1 MDKKNIIG
9 LLIGKFSI
17 LRLIRSTLI
26 IYVLVGF
33 WAFFFSDQ
41 LIFLP
46 RPSSYQENQEFIKLQ
61 SSDKVQIT
69 GVYLT
74 LPKAKY
80 TILYSHGNA
89 EDLGEI
95 LPRLR
100 DLRDIGFNIFSYDY
114 QGYGTSQGHSSVK
127 GAYQDINAAYEY
139 LTQQLGIPSNQII
152 VYGRS
157 VGGGPSVDLA
167 SRQPVAGLVIESS
180 FTTAFRVLT
189 RIPIYPFDKFPNIDK
204 IKNVNSPVLV
214 MHGNADR
221 VVPFSHGKQLF
232 AQAHQPKL
240 SFWVDGAGHIN
251 LLEIAGEEYVKVM
264 NEFTQLVWQTQQK
277 SAKFLKLRS

>member
-1 MDKKNIIG
+1 MI
-9 LLIGKFSI
+9 
-17 LRLIRSTLI
+17 RLIRSTLI
-26 IYVLVGF
+26 IYVLVGL
-33 WAFFFSDQ
+33 WAFFFSDR

-46 RPSSYQENQEFIKLQ
+46 RPSSYEENQEFIKLQ
-61 SSDKVQIT
+61 SRDSVQII
-69 GVYLT
+69 GVYLA
-74 LPKAKY
+74 LPTAKY

-100 DLRDIGFNIFSYDY
+100 DLRDIGFSVFSYDY
-114 QGYGTSQGHSSVK
+114 QGYGKSQGRPSVR
-127 GAYQDINAAYEY
+127 GAYQDINVAYEY
-139 LTQQLGIPSNQII
+139 LTQKLGIPANQII

-180 FTTAFRVLT
+180 FTTTFRVVT
-189 RIPIYPFDKFPNIDK
+189 HIPIYPFDKFRNIDK
-204 IKNVNSPVLV
+204 IKNVNCPVLV

-221 VVPFSHGKQLF
+221 VIPFSHGQQLF
-232 AQAHQPKL
+232 AAANQPKL

-251 LLEIAGEEYVKVM
+251 LLEVAGEEYVKVM
-264 NEFTQLVWQTQQK
+264 GKF
-277 SAKFLKLRS
+277 AKLIDISGKEGVGSRE

>member
-9 LLIGKFSI
+9 LLIGKFSV

-33 WAFFFSDQ
+33 WAFFFSDR

-46 RPSSYQENQEFIKLQ
+46 RLSSYQENQEFVKLQ
-61 SSDKVQIT
+61 SSDTVQIT
-69 GVYLT
+69 GVYLA

-114 QGYGTSQGHSSVK
+114 QGYGTSQGSPSVK
-127 GAYQDINAAYEY
+127 NAYQDINAAYEY
-139 LTQQLGIPSNQII
+139 LTQQLGIPANQII

-167 SRQPVAGLVIESS
+167 SRQSVAGLVVESS
-180 FTTAFRVLT
+180 FTTAFRVVT
-189 RIPIYPFDKFPNIDK
+189 RIPIYPFDKFRSIDK
-204 IKNVNSPVLV
+204 IKNVNCPVLV
-214 MHGNADR
+214 IHGNSDR
-221 VVPFSHGKQLF
+221 VIPFSQGKQLF
-232 AQAHQPKL
+232 NTANEPKL
-240 SFWVDGAGHIN
+240 SFWVDGAGHID
-251 LLEIAGEEYVKVM
+251 LLEVAGEKYEKVM
-264 NEFTQLVWQTQQK
+264 IEFANLVQQNQ
-277 SAKFLKLRS
+277 

>member
-9 LLIGKFSI
+9 LLIGKFSV

-26 IYVLVGF
+26 IYVLVGL
-33 WAFFFSDQ
+33 WAFFFSER

-46 RPSSYQENQEFIKLQ
+46 RPSSYQENQEFVKLQ
-61 SSDKVQIT
+61 SSDTVQIT
-69 GVYLT
+69 GVYLA

-89 EDLGEI
+89 EDLGET

-100 DLRDIGFNIFSYDY
+100 DLRDIGFSIFSYDY
-114 QGYGTSQGHSSVK
+114 QGYGTSQGNPSVK
-127 GAYQDINAAYEY
+127 NAYQDINAAYEY
-139 LTQQLGIPSNQII
+139 LTQQLGIPANQII

-180 FTTAFRVLT
+180 FTTAFRVVT
-189 RIPIYPFDKFPNIDK
+189 RIPIYPFDKFSSIDK
-204 IKNVNSPVLV
+204 IKSVNCPVLV
-214 MHGNADR
+214 IHGNADR
-221 VVPFSHGKQLF
+221 VIPFSHGKQLF
-232 AQAHQPKL
+232 TTANEPKL

-251 LLEIAGEEYVKVM
+251 LLEVAGEKYEKVM
-264 NEFTQLVWQTQQK
+264 IKFAHLVQQNQQQQ
-277 SAKFLKLRS
+277 SSLIQE

>member
-17 LRLIRSTLI
+17 FRLIRSILI
-26 IYVLVGF
+26 IYVLVGL
-33 WAFFFSDQ
+33 WAFFFSDR

-46 RPSSYQENQEFIKLQ
+46 RPSSYQENQEFVKLQ
-61 SSDKVQIT
+61 SGDQVQIT
-69 GVYLT
+69 GIYLA

-100 DLRDIGFNIFSYDY
+100 DLRDIGFSIFSYDY
-114 QGYGTSQGHSSVK
+114 QGYGTSQGNPSVK
-127 GAYQDINAAYEY
+127 NAYQDINAAYEY
-139 LTQQLGIPSNQII
+139 LTQQLGIPENQII

-167 SRQPVAGLVIESS
+167 SRQPVAGLVVESS
-180 FTTAFRVLT
+180 FTTAFRVVT
-189 RIPIYPFDKFPNIDK
+189 RIPIYPFDKFRNIDK
-204 IKNVNSPVLV
+204 IKDVNCPVLV
-214 MHGNADR
+214 IHGNYDR
-221 VVPFSHGKQLF
+221 VIPFSHGKQLF
-232 AQAHQPKL
+232 NTANEPKL
-240 SFWVDGAGHIN
+240 SFWVDGAGHID
-251 LLEIAGEEYVKVM
+251 LLAVAGERYEKVM
-264 NEFTQLVWQTQQK
+264 IEFANLVQQNQ
-277 SAKFLKLRS
+277 

>member
-9 LLIGKFSI
+9 VLLGKFSVI
-17 LRLIRSTLI
+17 RLIRSALT
-26 IYVLVGF
+26 IYLLVGF
-33 WAFFFSDQ
+33 WAFFFSDR

-46 RPSSYQENQEFIKLQ
+46 RPSKYQENQDFVKLE
-61 SSDKVQIT
+61 SGDKVQIT
-69 GVYLT
+69 GIYLP

-89 EDLGEI
+89 EDLGAI
-95 LPRLR
+95 LPRLQ

-114 QGYGTSQGHSSVK
+114 QGYGTSQGKPSVK

-139 LTQQLGIPSNQII
+139 LTQKLGIPANQII

-180 FTTAFRVLT
+180 FTTAFRVVT
-189 RIPIYPFDKFPNIDK
+189 RIPIYPFDKFPSIDK
-204 IKNVNSPVLV
+204 IKNVNCPVLV

-221 VVPFSHGKQLF
+221 VIPFSHGQQLF
-232 AQAHQPKL
+232 AIANQPKL
-240 SFWVDGAGHIN
+240 SFWVDGAGHRN
-251 LLEIAGEEYVKVM
+251 LLEVAGEEYVKVM
-264 NEFTQLVWQTQQK
+264 GEFV
-277 SAKFLKLRS
+277 KLIERN

>member
-1 MDKKNIIG
+1 MDKNDIIR

-17 LRLIRSTLI
+17 LRLILSILI
-26 IYVLVGF
+26 IYILIGL
-33 WAFFFSDQ
+33 WAFFFSDR

-46 RPSSYQENQEFIKLQ
+46 RPSSYQKNQDFVKLQ
-61 SSDKVQIT
+61 SRDRTQIT
-69 GVYLT
+69 GIYLP
-74 LPKAKY
+74 LPKAEY

-114 QGYGTSQGHSSVK
+114 QGYGTSQGKPSVD

-139 LTQQLGIPSNQII
+139 LTKKLGIPANKII

-157 VGGGPSVDLA
+157 VGGGPSIDLA

-180 FTTAFRVLT
+180 FTTAFRVVT
-189 RIPIYPFDKFPNIDK
+189 RIPIYPFDRFPNIDK
-204 IKNVNSPVLV
+204 IKSINCPVLV
-214 MHGNADR
+214 MHGNADQ
-221 VVPFSHGKQLF
+221 VIPFSHGQQLF
-232 AQAHQPKL
+232 AIANQPKL
-240 SFWVDGAGHIN
+240 SLWVDGAGHLN
-251 LLEIAGEEYVKVM
+251 LLEIAGQKYVKVM
-264 NEFTQLVWQTQQK
+264 GEFIRLVQNNNQNY
-277 SAKFLKLRS
+277 

>member
-1 MDKKNIIG
+1 MNKKNIIR

-17 LRLIRSTLI
+17 FRLIRSILI
-26 IYVLVGF
+26 IYILIGF
-33 WAFFFSDQ
+33 WAFFFSDR

-46 RPSSYQENQEFIKLQ
+46 RSSSYEENQDFVKLE
-61 SSDKVQIT
+61 SRDKIQIT
-69 GVYLT
+69 GIYLP

-114 QGYGTSQGHSSVK
+114 QGYGTSQGKPSVK
-127 GAYQDINAAYEY
+127 AAYQDVNAAYEY
-139 LTQQLGIPSNQII
+139 LTQTLGIPANQII

-180 FTTAFRVLT
+180 FTTAFRVVT
-189 RIPIYPFDKFPNIDK
+189 RIPIYPFDKFLNIDN
-204 IKNVNSPVLV
+204 IKNVNCPVLV
-214 MHGNADR
+214 IHGNADQ
-221 VVPFSHGKQLF
+221 VIPFSHGQQLF
-232 AQAHQPKL
+232 AMVDQPKL
-240 SFWVDGAGHIN
+240 SLWVNGAGHLN
-251 LLEIAGEEYVKVM
+251 LLEVAGEEYIKVM
-264 NEFTQLVWQTQQK
+264 GEFIRLIQIT
-277 SAKFLKLRS
+277 